1 MPTFEILELLQ
12 QDINDL
18 SKIINYDKY
27 GLTKKAMKKHVNR
40 ILLNLEEHLEQFIQ
54 Y

>member
-1 MPTFEILELLQ
+1 MSKIEILELLQ

-18 SKIINYDKY
+18 NGIINYDEY
-27 GLTKKAMKKHVNR
+27 VITKEAMKKHAR
-40 ILLNLEEHLEQFIQ
+40 GILLNLEEHLEQFIQ